1 MKCDECNFARCAC
14 SYLKDLMT
22 GKLGETTRG
31 VALEQMGLDQ
41 PHRAGCPCPE
51 CWSLRAARWD
61 QWAINMKGK
70 ANG

>member
-14 SYLKDLMT
+14 SYIKELME
-22 GKLGETTRG
+22 GKHGDKTWA
-31 VALEQMGLDQ
+31 VAREQMTLAQ
-41 PHRAGCPCPE
+41 PHRSGCPCPE

-70 ANG
+70 S